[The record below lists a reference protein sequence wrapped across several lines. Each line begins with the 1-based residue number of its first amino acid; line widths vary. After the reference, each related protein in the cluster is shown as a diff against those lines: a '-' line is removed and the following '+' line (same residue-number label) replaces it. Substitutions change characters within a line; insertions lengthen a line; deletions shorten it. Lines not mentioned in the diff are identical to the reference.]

1 MMLALIPLAL
11 QACIKYRIL
20 SKSRP
25 FGEIVQN
32 APALRARKSGHTT
45 SDISRAIRIAA
56 RFVPGANCLPQALAM
71 RELMHRYGRACEVQ
85 LGVDTAGSFRAHAWV
100 TSEGTIVHGD
110 IEEHFTT
117 LEMSGVRSMPA
128 GPKA

>member
-1 MMLALIPLAL
+1 MMLALIPLAF

-20 SKSRP
+20 SRWRP

-45 SDISRAIRIAA
+45 SDISRAIRITA

-71 RELMHRYGRACEVQ
+71 RELMHRYGRVCQVQ
-85 LGVDTAGSFRAHAWV
+85 LGVANAGSFRAHAWV
-100 TSEGTIVHGD
+100 TSEGAIVHGGT
-110 IEEHFTT
+110 EAHFTV
-117 LEMSGVRSMPA
+117 LEMSKSMPA
-128 GPKA
+128 GPKV